1 MKKGIGHLFNLPK
14 GWMRIGGLVLSL
26 TLIFCVPGCYP
37 EFQSEP
43 VRINMTWD
51 QGKNLK
57 DSPTVMLK
65 WSHQIEKAYTYPIG
79 VGISPPLVS
88 RLFAIYHVA
97 MHDALNSVDPKY
109 QTYASQVEDKKA
121 DPNAA
126 LIQAVYEVLGSIG
139 PTTDPHKS
147 SIDSLYTATMGD
159 IKDGD
164 KKERGIALGKSVAQS
179 ILDKRAADAPYLALM
194 GFNPTPASGTVPG
207 VFQYIPPL
215 NYALAGFHLQK
226 TWIIAS
232 ADQFRP
238 EAPYAINSP
247 QYTADYNEVKD
258 LGKINSTE
266 VTDDQRYLGLFWAE
280 NSSRGWNRVARE
292 VLLQNNKYFNIW
304 ETARLF
310 ALVHMAIAD
319 SYIAVFDSKIHFNYW
334 RPITAIRNG
343 DSDGNDDTVGDI
355 NWNST
360 IPTPPVGEYPSAHA
374 ISGSAA
380 GGVLI
385 RFFGTANI
393 PFTTDSGYMPNPRS
407 FNNIMDAVSENS
419 LSRIYIG
426 YHFRKA
432 VDVGEKKGYDIA
444 DYVFENG
451 LPRKK

>member
-1 MKKGIGHLFNLPK
+1 MKKRIDNLLNLSQNRS
-14 GWMRIGGLVLSL
+14 RIGGFVFFL
-26 TLIFCVPGCYP
+26 TLFLYLSGCYP
-37 EFQSEP
+37 ELQTVP
-43 VRINMTWD
+43 VRKNMTWD

-79 VGISPPLVS
+79 VGMSPPLVS
-88 RLFAIYHVA
+88 RIFAIYHVA
-97 MHDALNSVDPKY
+97 MHDALNSVDPQY
-109 QTYASQVEDKKA
+109 ETYASQVEDNKA

-126 LIQAVYEVLGSIG
+126 LIQAIYEVLGSIG

-147 SIDSLYTATMGD
+147 SIDSLYAATMGE
-159 IKDGD
+159 IKDGE
-164 KKERGIALGKSVAQS
+164 KKERGIAVGKSVAQS
-179 ILDKRAADAPYLALM
+179 ILEKRASDAPFLALM
-194 GFNPTPASGTVPG
+194 GFNPTPESGTEPG
-207 VFQYIPPL
+207 VFKYIPPL
-215 NYALAGFHLQK
+215 NYALAGFHLQQ
-226 TWIIAS
+226 TWVIAG
-232 ADQFRP
+232 ADKFRP
-238 EAPYAINSP
+238 ENPYATNSP
-247 QYTADYNEVKD
+247 QYTADYNEVKS
-258 LGKINSTE
+258 LGELNSSE
-266 VTDDQRYLGLFWAE
+266 VTEDQRYLGLFWAE

-292 VLLQNNKYFNIW
+292 VLLQRNKYYNIW

-343 DSDGNDDTVGDI
+343 DSDGNDDTVG
-355 NWNST
+355 NSEWASAL
-360 IPTPPVGEYPSAHA
+360 PTPPVGEYPSAHA

-393 PFTTDSGYMPNPRS
+393 PFSTDSGYKPVPRS
-407 FNNIMDAVSENS
+407 FQNIMDAVRENS

-432 VDVGEKKGYDIA
+432 VDVGEEKGYEIA

-451 LPRKK
+451 LPRR